1 MVYIEIAVIL
11 MLTLVNGV
19 LAMSELAIVSSRR
32 SRLETM
38 ADSSRGAR
46 IALELIEDPSRFLS
60 TVQIGI
66 TLVGVLA
73 GAFGGV
79 TLASRLG
86 HWLDGFSAIAP
97 YGSPLAMTLVVTA
110 ITYLSLIVG
119 ELVPKRIALANPER
133 MAAALSPMMD
143 RLSRIALPFVW
154 LLKVSTDAVLRL
166 FGLQKTKE
174 ATVTEEEVRSLIAA
188 GTQAGIFVPQE
199 REMIEGVMRLAD
211 RPVEV
216 IMTPRPDV
224 VWVDVTLEA
233 DEIAA
238 IFAEERHSRL
248 LVCRRSVDEPV
259 GVIQARDM
267 LVPALRGDPIDFEGL
282 IEPVLV
288 IPEGTSVLRAIDL
301 FKKRRL
307 HMAVIVDEFGMTQG
321 IATPADVLESIAG
334 ELPEAGEE
342 LEFRIVSRGDGSWL
356 VDGRVPVDQ
365 FEDTAR
371 IRGLRDKGDY
381 HTVAGFMLDQLGH
394 LPTVGESFT
403 FQGFKFEVADMDG
416 RRIDQVLVSP
426 VSKPDDA

>member
-1 MVYIEIAVIL
+1 
-11 MLTLVNGV
+11 
-19 LAMSELAIVSSRR
+19 
-32 SRLETM
+32 
-38 ADSSRGAR
+38 
-46 IALELIEDPSRFLS
+46 
-60 TVQIGI
+60 
-66 TLVGVLA
+66 
-73 GAFGGV
+73 
-79 TLASRLG
+79 
-86 HWLDGFSAIAP
+86 
-97 YGSPLAMTLVVTA
+97 
-110 ITYLSLIVG
+110 
-119 ELVPKRIALANPER
+119 
-133 MAAALSPMMD
+133 MMD

-301 FKKRRL
+301 FKKRGL

-381 HTVAGFMLDQLGH
+381 HTVAGFMLDQLGY

-416 RRIDQVLVSP
+416 RRIDQVLVSAI
-426 VSKPDDA
+426 SKPDDA

>member
-1 MVYIEIAVIL
+1 
-11 MLTLVNGV
+11 
-19 LAMSELAIVSSRR
+19 
-32 SRLETM
+32 
-38 ADSSRGAR
+38 
-46 IALELIEDPSRFLS
+46 
-60 TVQIGI
+60 
-66 TLVGVLA
+66 
-73 GAFGGV
+73 
-79 TLASRLG
+79 
-86 HWLDGFSAIAP
+86 
-97 YGSPLAMTLVVTA
+97 
-110 ITYLSLIVG
+110 
-119 ELVPKRIALANPER
+119 
-133 MAAALSPMMD
+133 
-143 RLSRIALPFVW
+143 
-154 LLKVSTDAVLRL
+154 
-166 FGLQKTKE
+166 
-174 ATVTEEEVRSLIAA
+174 
-188 GTQAGIFVPQE
+188 
-199 REMIEGVMRLAD
+199 
-211 RPVEV
+211 
-216 IMTPRPDV
+216 
-224 VWVDVTLEA
+224 
-233 DEIAA
+233 
-238 IFAEERHSRL
+238 
-248 LVCRRSVDEPV
+248 
-259 GVIQARDM
+259 
-267 LVPALRGDPIDFEGL
+267 VPALRGEPIDFEGL